1 MGGRPRDWHPLA
13 DSDPIPG
20 DPERLEQLGKEL
32 RKTADEL
39 DRQLGHIK
47 SVVKV
52 ESWDSDAGK
61 EFRGKVKE
69 SRGRLE
75 AALKRYE
82 TVADA
87 IGDSIIDYGA
97 GYEANATASPRNYAT
112 DLNRAQKIADVAL
125 REARDAEER
134 KGAAAKSIDQL
145 TGKDEKKS
153 KKELEEKRDAAD
165 GDVEAAR
172 TKLEEAKG
180 IRDQAAKVARDAID
194 DVISSD
200 SLKDGFWDE
209 FGDVVSFI
217 ADLTENIAKWA
228 GIASLLVGWIPVIG
242 QALAGLLGAISMVAT
257 LVNVLCT
264 AIQVVMGDASW
275 TELGW
280 AAVGFL
286 AMGVGKAFSKVAG
299 RFVKSAVKR
308 MDLAGKAANTSK
320 AARRQGKQFNKLAN
334 KKDTLEKGDVL
345 KSLREVFTEPFTKA
359 AWKDGFKALKT
370 PSGYRDAK
378 NTVTIRGE
386 GSLPLGAAR
395 SFSLADAGV
404 ASQLK
409 EIKGMSG
416 ALSQF
421 PGANKIASKATVM
434 SGVGSAITVGGL
446 FIDEV
451 SGGDD

>member
-1 MGGRPRDWHPLA
+1 MGVRPRDWYPLA

-20 DPERLEQLGKEL
+20 DPERLEQLGKKL
-32 RKTADEL
+32 RKTAEEL
-39 DRQLGHIK
+39 DKQLGHIK
-47 SVVKV
+47 AVVEV

-61 EFRGKVKE
+61 EFREKVKE
-69 SRGRLE
+69 SRGKLE

-82 TVADA
+82 TTADA
-87 IGDSIIDYGA
+87 IGDSIVDYGV
-97 GYEANATASPRNYAT
+97 GYEANAAAAPQDYVT

-125 REARDAEER
+125 REARSAQER
-134 KGAAAKSIDQL
+134 KSNAEKSLNQLTARDEKKDKEDLEGRRDAAGDDVAAAKRKL
-145 TGKDEKKS
+145 
-153 KKELEEKRDAAD
+153 A
-165 GDVEAAR
+165 EAQR
-172 TKLEEAKG
+172 

-194 DVISSD
+194 DVISND
-200 SLKDGFWDE
+200 SLKDGFWDD
-209 FGDVVSFI
+209 FGDAVSFV
-217 ADLTENIAKWA
+217 ADVTEGIAKWA

-257 LVNVLCT
+257 LINVLCT
-264 AIQVVMGDASW
+264 VIQVAMGDAAW
-275 TELGW
+275 TDLAW

-299 RFVKSAVKR
+299 RFVSTTIKR
-308 MDLAGKAANTSK
+308 MDLAGKAARSSK
-320 AARRQGKQFNKLAN
+320 AARRQGKQFNKLAG
-334 KKDTLEKGDVL
+334 KKASFEKDDML
-345 KSLREVFTEPFTKA
+345 KSIQEVFTEPFTKA
-359 AWKDGFKALKT
+359 VWKDGWKALRGR
-370 PSGYRDAK
+370 SGYRDAK
-378 NTVTIRGE
+378 NAVIIRGE
-386 GSLPLGAAR
+386 GSFPLGSAR

-416 ALSQF
+416 ALSHF
-421 PGANKIASKATVM
+421 PGVNKLATTATVM